1 MHEMYEIAKYEAEE
15 ETFIWSS
22 FCFSKTEKRMMLS
35 NFKIK
40 VY

>member
-1 MHEMYEIAKYEAEE
+1 MQKYEDEE
-15 ETFIWSS
+15 ESFTWSS
-22 FCFSKTEKRMMLS
+22 FCFSKTEKRMILS